1 MLVCIIYNQ
10 YLYKMELTNCTFFK
24 NHVSFEFQVT
34 CYYKDPQDSQSEL
47 EHYILANFDVYDDD
61 FIFEED
67 GGLSFLLTS
76 ESIVNVTNLD
86 EFTNFNRV
94 IEMSQKFVNVEF
106 VYSFEN
112 ESLEDDG
119 VSVFIDVYIK
129 NGIITGYKTVGA
141 LAPETTSYDDT
152 ILD

>member
-1 MLVCIIYNQ
+1 
-10 YLYKMELTNCTFFK
+10 MELTNCTFFK

-34 CYYKDPQDSQSEL
+34 CYNYKDSQSEL
-47 EHYILANFDVYDDD
+47 EHYILVNFDVYDDD

-76 ESIVNVTNLD
+76 ESIVNVVNMN

-129 NGIITGYKTVGA
+129 NGVITGCKTIGA
-141 LAPETTSYDDT
+141 FAPETTMGATHSPDRVGDDDT

>member
-1 MLVCIIYNQ
+1 
-10 YLYKMELTNCTFFK
+10 MELTNCTFFK

-34 CYYKDPQDSQSEL
+34 CYNYKDHKESDHKDLQSDL

-61 FIFEED
+61 FIFEHD

-141 LAPETTSYDDT
+141 LAPETTMGDDEDDT